1 MTVIKDESLNFHLV
15 SSKVTF
21 YDQNLKKIDFF
32 ARFFNENCNSP
43 SLTLAGLILIRFP
56 HFQSE
61 IQRTDW
67 LQKVR
72 LTQHANFAGAKL
84 ENFLAKTFCSQSVR

>member
-1 MTVIKDESLNFHLV
+1 MKKEFRLSLNV
-15 SSKVTF
+15 
-21 YDQNLKKIDFF
+21 D
-32 ARFFNENCNSP
+32 
-43 SLTLAGLILIRFP
+43 GLISIRFP

-67 LQKVR
+67 LQKVK

-84 ENFLAKTFCSQSVR
+84 ENFLAKTVCSQSVR